1 MLWAR
6 NRKRTRLSDDT
17 SLVIALLF
25 ACTFTMPLSAEDVS
39 FTRDIA
45 PILASK
51 CYECHG
57 PDAEQRKAG
66 LRLDVERVAKSR
78 LESESIAILPHQ
90 SDVSELI
97 RRVRS
102 TDDDRMPPEDA
113 GEPLTESEV
122 NLLTQWIDSGAEWQ
136 GHWAF
141 EPLMNAAPPQT
152 KQTESS
158 NPIDQFILAKLEAS
172 DIKPAPEADRHT
184 LLRRLSY
191 SLTGLPPNEAS
202 IQAFATDA
210 RPDAY
215 EQLVDRL
222 IASPE
227 YGERWGRHW
236 LDVARYGDSNGGDEN
251 HAYPYAHRY
260 RDYVIDVFNEDLAYD
275 QFITEQLAG
284 DLLPPSANASLNVRR
299 LTATG
304 YLAIGMKILAEQD
317 PVKKRAD
324 MVDEQIDTF
333 GRTFLGLSLGCAR
346 CHDHK
351 FDPIPTADY
360 YALAGIFHSSEVG
373 DRPLPTIKYERQLTA
388 FTAKHDVAKQQLEE
402 LQKKLEARSTSSAM
416 LDREAESF
424 DRGNVIVDKDRYGKG
439 IGIISDPGEQPNY
452 VEYDFEV
459 PTERE
464 AVLQLR
470 YAAETGR
477 PGEIVLN
484 GDVIKTNAI
493 NNTTGGWMPEH
504 QRWSTEAVLQLRA
517 GKNTLRIQSEPN
529 MSHID
534 RLRLLDERHV
544 DLHQIKEVDRLTEE
558 LAKLEK
564 EKPQPTMVMAMTDGK
579 VGNTKLHVR
588 GSHLNLADEIPRRF
602 LKVLDGTSSSVPA
615 DRSGRLQ
622 LAHWLTENETAA
634 TLTSRVIVNRIW
646 HWNFGRGLVTTP
658 DDFGIRGNPPSH
670 PLLLDYLARY
680 LIKHDWSLKA
690 LHRLIVNSKTYR
702 MRSDIGSPHASQV
715 DPTNTLYWKRNRIR
729 FNAESIRDSL
739 LFHSD
744 RLAKQLGDAPMMVK
758 SQDPSPQ
765 DMAANLKKYED
776 SPRRSVYLP
785 VVRSNV
791 YEFFTLFDFPNAS
804 TPVGKRNE
812 TTIPTQALWMM
823 NSPFMAKH
831 AEQISRSI
839 KHDDTDA
846 IIRKLYLKL
855 FCRNATEKEISRG
868 ENFIEGYA
876 TTVGDDDKHAA
887 VTAYCQ
893 VLLASNDYLYL
904 D

>member
-17 SLVIALLF
+17 SLVIALLL
-25 ACTFTMPLSAEDVS
+25 ACIFTMPLSAEDVS

-57 PDAEQRKAG
+57 PDAEQREAG

-172 DIKPAPEADRHT
+172 DIKPAPEAYRHT

-191 SLTGLPPNEAS
+191 SLTGLPPNESS

-351 FDPIPTADY
+351 FAPIPTADY

-388 FTAKHDVAKQQLEE
+388 FTAKHDATKQQLEGF
-402 LQKKLEARSTSSAM
+402 KRS
-416 LDREAESF
+416 
-424 DRGNVIVDKDRYGKG
+424 
-439 IGIISDPGEQPNY
+439 
-452 VEYDFEV
+452 
-459 PTERE
+459 
-464 AVLQLR
+464 
-470 YAAETGR
+470 
-477 PGEIVLN
+477 
-484 GDVIKTNAI
+484 
-493 NNTTGGWMPEH
+493 
-504 QRWSTEAVLQLRA
+504 
-517 GKNTLRIQSEPN
+517 
-529 MSHID
+529 
-534 RLRLLDERHV
+534 
-544 DLHQIKEVDRLTEE
+544 
-558 LAKLEK
+558 
-564 EKPQPTMVMAMTDGK
+564 
-579 VGNTKLHVR
+579 
-588 GSHLNLADEIPRRF
+588 
-602 LKVLDGTSSSVPA
+602 
-615 DRSGRLQ
+615 
-622 LAHWLTENETAA
+622 
-634 TLTSRVIVNRIW
+634 
-646 HWNFGRGLVTTP
+646 
-658 DDFGIRGNPPSH
+658 
-670 PLLLDYLARY
+670 
-680 LIKHDWSLKA
+680 
-690 LHRLIVNSKTYR
+690 
-702 MRSDIGSPHASQV
+702 
-715 DPTNTLYWKRNRIR
+715 
-729 FNAESIRDSL
+729 
-739 LFHSD
+739 
-744 RLAKQLGDAPMMVK
+744 
-758 SQDPSPQ
+758 
-765 DMAANLKKYED
+765 
-776 SPRRSVYLP
+776 
-785 VVRSNV
+785 
-791 YEFFTLFDFPNAS
+791 
-804 TPVGKRNE
+804 
-812 TTIPTQALWMM
+812 
-823 NSPFMAKH
+823 
-831 AEQISRSI
+831 
-839 KHDDTDA
+839 
-846 IIRKLYLKL
+846 
-855 FCRNATEKEISRG
+855 
-868 ENFIEGYA
+868 
-876 TTVGDDDKHAA
+876 
-887 VTAYCQ
+887 
-893 VLLASNDYLYL
+893 
-904 D
+904 